1 MPLNIVNERKRII
14 NPAEQRVFE
23 ACAAVLIQSNASEV
37 GDRKYKIIPEVAKN
51 LKFIIPVLKRDILS
65 SDSVNR
71 SADFTD
77 PLAGVFGNDVED
89 DVGLLYRLE
98 TECRKSQNHAKTIE
112 VIRTVIED
120 IATRERDQ
128 RTSQA
133 LLSALTDVSTRLITI
148 KTRNLDDRQ
157 VDFAAIRNQLD
168 SILDSYQYI
177 SNWVNDHAPQS

>member
-1 MPLNIVNERKRII
+1 MFLQIYI
-14 NPAEQRVFE
+14 
-23 ACAAVLIQSNASEV
+23 
-37 GDRKYKIIPEVAKN
+37 
-51 LKFIIPVLKRDILS
+51 
-65 SDSVNR
+65 
-71 SADFTD
+71 
-77 PLAGVFGNDVED
+77 
-89 DVGLLYRLE
+89 
-98 TECRKSQNHAKTIE
+98 
-112 VIRTVIED
+112 IED